1 MRERE
6 ATGPLPTNRE
16 LGEVA
21 PRAEEEEEEE
31 EEEALTLLQAR
42 EGRTTL

>member
-31 EEEALTLLQAR
+31 EEALTLLQAR